1 MSTEATD
8 LRAEPRAI
16 VIPADGPFRDI
27 QLERREGSLLNH
39 LQEVVGGYIEALR
52 VPAAFDRA
60 GRATCYVNEEG
71 KYTEGCVPNMRATDL
86 LVPGFGLSVGDCVRG
101 TMVLVGFD
109 PVTGEHLSQPPEDV
123 IRRAKLIASE
133 SGAGWEGDSPNGGV
147 SEESE
152 Q

>member
-8 LRAEPRAI
+8 LTPEPRAI
-16 VIPADGPFRDI
+16 VIAAEGPFRDV
-27 QLERREGSLLNH
+27 QLERREGSHLNH
-39 LQEVVGGYIEALR
+39 LQELVDGYIEAIR
-52 VPAAFDRA
+52 IPAAFDRA
-60 GRATCYVNEEG
+60 CRATCYVNEEG
-71 KYTEGCVPNMRATDL
+71 KYTEGCVPNMRATDF
-86 LVPGFGLSVGDCVRG
+86 LVPGFGIPVGDCVRG

-133 SGAGWEGDSPNGGV
+133 SGAGWEGESPNGGV
-147 SEESE
+147 SEEGE